1 MNPQMN
7 KVFSKLAKEDKKTEL
22 KSEKVE
28 LALADD
34 FKKLDKSLK
43 NKLGEFNRANDET
56 TTLSAKLRRA
66 LPQAEERIKA
76 NTKVIND
83 SKQDIKLALDAIKK
97 ADTLAKEL
105 GLNADQINGYKSI
118 QGNVTD
124 LNKRID
130 TLNSNNSE
138 LKKLL

>member
-1 MNPQMN
+1 MNPQLN
-7 KVFSKLAKEDKKTEL
+7 KIFSKLAKAEKTEL

-43 NKLGEFNRANDET
+43 DKLGEFFRANDET

-76 NTKVIND
+76 NNKVIND
-83 SKQDIKLALDAIKK
+83 SKQDIKLASNAIKK

-105 GLNADQINGYKSI
+105 GLNANKIDGYKSI
-118 QGNVTD
+118 QANLID
-124 LNKRID
+124 LNKIID
-130 TLNSNNSE
+130 RLNSNNSD
-138 LKKLL
+138 LKKFL

>member
-1 MNPQMN
+1 
-7 KVFSKLAKEDKKTEL
+7 LAI
-22 KSEKVE
+22 
-28 LALADD
+28 ADD

-66 LPQAEERIKA
+66 LPQAEERIKD

-105 GLNADQINGYKSI
+105 GLNADKIDGYKSI

>member
-7 KVFSKLAKEDKKTEL
+7 KVFSKLAKAEKTEL

-28 LALADD
+28 LAIADD

-105 GLNADQINGYKSI
+105 GLNADKIDGYKSI

>member
-7 KVFSKLAKEDKKTEL
+7 KVFSKLAKAEKTEL

-28 LALADD
+28 LAIADD

-66 LPQAEERIKA
+66 LPQAEERIKD

-105 GLNADQINGYKSI
+105 GLNADKIDGYKSI

>member
-1 MNPQMN
+1 MNPQLN
-7 KVFSKLAKEDKKTEL
+7 KIFSKLAKAEKTEL

-43 NKLGEFNRANDET
+43 DKLGEFNRANDET

-83 SKQDIKLALDAIKK
+83 SKQDIKLASNAIKK

-105 GLNADQINGYKSI
+105 GLNANKIDGYKSI
-118 QGNVTD
+118 QANLID

-130 TLNSNNSE
+130 RLNSNNSD
-138 LKKLL
+138 LKKFL

>member
-7 KVFSKLAKEDKKTEL
+7 KVFSKLAKEEKTEL

-28 LALADD
+28 LAIADD

-66 LPQAEERIKA
+66 LPQAEERIKD

-105 GLNADQINGYKSI
+105 GLNADKIDGYKSI

>member
-1 MNPQMN
+1 MNPQLN

-22 KSEKVE
+22 ASEKVE

-43 NKLGEFNRANDET
+43 DKLGEFNRADDET

-83 SKQDIKLALDAIKK
+83 SKQDIKLASNAIKK

-105 GLNADQINGYKSI
+105 GLNANKIDGYKSI
-118 QGNVTD
+118 QTNITD

-130 TLNSNNSE
+130 RLNTNNSE
-138 LKKLL
+138 LKKFL